1 MSPWPYF
8 GALGMLRRPVLK
20 PSLMTIK
27 RLSVLALLSLFACA
41 AFAAKVK
48 PPGAVLREATT
59 SIASVEFAENGPS
72 GRMVFRRI
80 EKLGGDAEMP
90 ELIDLAVPEEL
101 RRIVL
106 PGERYLIAYTM
117 FRREAEQV
125 RPDRRGAQLLVSP
138 GLEPALLRDSP
149 ENRAILAWRA
159 GDDAAAVK
167 ARLPELLALLDARDT
182 QLQNFALSEIV
193 LRPQLTEAL
202 DTRSRKA
209 LQRFA
214 ARSEANANARARLLQ
229 AAVVLPQHFGAGG
242 WKEIAF
248 DVIATTPVRVQQ
260 IEGSASLVRFA
271 FDLIERDRIKVPPG
285 TVSRWLA
292 SDNAALAEKALLTLR
307 AQHPAEEM
315 PRLEQAL
322 SLSLLPA
329 GTREFL
335 LDHRR
340 RAALARQ

>member
-8 GALGMLRRPVLK
+8 GVLGMLRTPVLK

-27 RLSVLALLSLFACA
+27 RLSILALLSLFACA

-106 PGERYLIAYTM
+106 PGERYLIAYTI
-117 FRREAEQV
+117 FRREAEQI
-125 RPDRRGAQLLVSP
+125 RADRRGAQLLVSP

-167 ARLPELLALLDARDT
+167 ARLPELLALLDAQDPQR
-182 QLQNFALSEIV
+182 QNFALSEIV

-202 DTRSRKA
+202 DTRSRKT

-229 AAVVLPQHFGAGG
+229 AAVVLPQHFGTGG
-242 WKEIAF
+242 WKEIAL

-271 FDLIERDRIKVPPG
+271 FDLVERDRIKVPPA

>member
-1 MSPWPYF
+1 MI
-8 GALGMLRRPVLK
+8 LR
-20 PSLMTIK
+20 
-27 RLSVLALLSLFACA
+27 RLSVLALLSLFACG

-101 RRIVL
+101 RHIVL

-117 FRREAEQV
+117 FRREAEQI
-125 RPDRRGAQLLVSP
+125 RADRRGAQLLVTP

-149 ENRAILAWRA
+149 ENRAILAWQA
-159 GDDAAAVK
+159 GEDAAAVK
-167 ARLPELLALLDARDT
+167 ARLPELLALLDARDP

-202 DTRSRKA
+202 DARARKT

-214 ARSEANANARARLLQ
+214 ASREGNANARARLLQ
-229 AAVVLPQHFGAGG
+229 AAVVLPQHFGTAG
-242 WKEIAF
+242 WKEIAL

-260 IEGSASLVRFA
+260 VEGSASLVRFA
-271 FDLIERDRIKVPPG
+271 FDLIERDRIKMPAA

-292 SDNAALAEKALLTLR
+292 SDNGALAEKALLTLR
-307 AQHPAEEM
+307 AQHPAEEI

-340 RAALARQ
+340 RASLARQ

>member
-1 MSPWPYF
+1 MSPWPCF
-8 GALGMLRRPVLK
+8 GVLGMLRTSVRK
-20 PSLMTIK
+20 TSLMTLR
-27 RLSVLALLSLFACA
+27 RLGALVLLSLFACA

-59 SIASVEFAENGPS
+59 SIASVEFAENGVS

-80 EKLGGDAEMP
+80 EKLGGDAEIP

-101 RRIVL
+101 GRIVL
-106 PGERYLIAYTM
+106 PGERYLIAYTV
-117 FRREAEQV
+117 FRREAEQI
-125 RPDRRGAQLLVSP
+125 RPDRRGAQLLVTP

-149 ENRAILAWRA
+149 ENRAIIAWKA
-159 GDDAAAVK
+159 GDDAAEVK
-167 ARLPELLALLDARDT
+167 ARLPELLALLDAEDP

-202 DTRSRKA
+202 DARSRKT
-209 LQRFA
+209 LRRFA
-214 ARSEANANARARLLQ
+214 ARGEANANARARLLQ
-229 AAVVLPQHFGAGG
+229 AAVVLPQHFGTAG
-242 WKEIAF
+242 WKDVAI
-248 DVIATTPVRVQQ
+248 DVITSTPVQVQRV
-260 IEGSASLVRFA
+260 EGSASLVRFA
-271 FDLIERDRIKVPPG
+271 FDLIERDRIRMTPAA
-285 TVSRWLA
+285 VSRWLA
-292 SDNAALAEKALLTLR
+292 SDNAVLAEKALLTLR

-322 SLSLLPA
+322 TLSLLPA

>member
-1 MSPWPYF
+1 
-8 GALGMLRRPVLK
+8 MLDIPVRM
-20 PSLMTIK
+20 PRLMTAL
-27 RLSVLALLSLFACA
+27 RLSALVLLSLFACG

-59 SIASVEFAENGPS
+59 SIAAVEFAENGPT

-106 PGERYLIAYTM
+106 PGERYLIAYTL
-117 FRREAEQV
+117 FRREAEQI
-125 RPDRRGAQLLVSP
+125 RPDRRGAQLLVTP

-159 GDDAAAVK
+159 GDDAATVK
-167 ARLPELLALLDARDT
+167 ARLPELLALLDAEDP

-214 ARSEANANARARLLQ
+214 ARREANANARARLLQ
-229 AAVVLPQHFGAGG
+229 AAVALPQAFGTDG
-242 WKEIAF
+242 WKAIAI
-248 DVIATTPVRVQQ
+248 DVIATTPVLVQQ
-260 IEGSASLVRFA
+260 VDGSASLVRFA
-271 FDLIERDRIKVPPG
+271 FDLVERDRIKVAPAL
-285 TVSRWLA
+285 VSRWLA

-307 AQHPAEEM
+307 AQHPSEEM

-340 RAALARQ
+340 RSALAHH